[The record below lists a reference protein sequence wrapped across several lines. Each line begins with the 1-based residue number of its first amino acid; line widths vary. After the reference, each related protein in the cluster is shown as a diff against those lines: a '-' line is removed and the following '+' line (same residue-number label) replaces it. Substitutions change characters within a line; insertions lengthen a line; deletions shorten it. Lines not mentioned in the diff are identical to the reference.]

1 MASECLD
8 EVVALKEDWIAL
20 AILRLAEPEK
30 TVEEGAAETP
40 LAALMASKL
49 PGLRGRCT
57 VLTICGGNTVPA
69 VLSRVIVK
77 GLVADECLC
86 RFTGT
91 ISDRPGGLE
100 ALTKGIVAAGT
111 RVRDIAHDRAFKGRR

>member
-57 VLTICGGNTVPA
+57 VLTICGGNTAPA
-69 VLSRVIVK
+69 VLSRVIEK
-77 GLVADECLC
+77 GLVAENACAAL
-86 RFTGT
+86 RGRLATG
-91 ISDRPGGLE
+91 RE
-100 ALTKGIVAAGT
+100 AW
-111 RVRDIAHDRAFKGRR
+111 RR